1 MYVES
6 HIGEAVMKSFAVNTL
21 ACLAITL
28 GVLISS
34 GERAI
39 ASDYYNP
46 QVGEPHADFVLPR
59 IDNRKPVWLS
69 QYRGKKVLLI
79 QFASW

>member
-1 MYVES
+1 MTP
-6 HIGEAVMKSFAVNTL
+6 FAVNTL
-21 ACLAITL
+21 AGLAITL
-28 GVLISS
+28 GVLMPS
-34 GERAI
+34 GGSAI

-46 QVGEPHADFVLPR
+46 KVGEPHADFVLPR